1 MNKIINRIRKK
12 TYNYFIRTFK
22 LELFLY
28 GPHDQ
33 MFMCIDN
40 IKSNGFYPET
50 ILDIGAY
57 EGNWT
62 KAVIDIY
69 PESKIYMIE
78 AQPGKTPMLEKI
90 KMMRSENIEYSI
102 ALVGEKKLE
111 KVPYYLMETG
121 SSVLAENTDYK
132 REKIELEMTTVD
144 DLLSHTA
151 MNSPV
156 FVKIDVQGLE
166 LAVMK
171 GAEKIL
177 NKAELV
183 LLEVSTVEYNQGAPL
198 FSEIIS
204 YMNEKGFVVY
214 DIVNTKRT
222 NSKHILFQ
230 MDVFFCRKDSQIRS
244 VDSFS

>member
-90 KMMRSENIEYSI
+90 Q
-102 ALVGEKKLE
+102 
-111 KVPYYLMETG
+111 
-121 SSVLAENTDYK
+121 TD
-132 REKIELEMTTVD
+132 
-144 DLLSHTA
+144 
-151 MNSPV
+151 
-156 FVKIDVQGLE
+156 
-166 LAVMK
+166 AV
-171 GAEKIL
+171 
-177 NKAELV
+177 
-183 LLEVSTVEYNQGAPL
+183 
-198 FSEIIS
+198 
-204 YMNEKGFVVY
+204 
-214 DIVNTKRT
+214 
-222 NSKHILFQ
+222 
-230 MDVFFCRKDSQIRS
+230 
-244 VDSFS
+244 